1 MSHKFDLGT
10 SVYYE
15 GGVLTRGALGAYEVL
30 GHLPVER
37 DDRLMYRIKNT
48 AEKFERTAEE
58 HLLTRAE

>member
-1 MSHKFDLGT
+1 MSHKFDIGT

-15 GGVLTRGALGAYEVL
+15 GGVLTRGAFGAYEVL

-37 DDRLMYRIKNT
+37 DDRLMYRIKNM

-58 HLLTRAE
+58 HLLTSAE